1 MLIESLDWFSA
12 EVVSWLRA
20 KNRSFPKTKI
30 KRLRIGQSGVNDDDV
45 LLIHLDVVFRK
56 RCGVGCDDHVRKG
69 ILLEGCNG
77 VKVRFDASF
86 DVW

>member
-1 MLIESLDWFSA
+1 M
-12 EVVSWLRA
+12 RA

-56 RCGVGCDDHVRKG
+56 GVESDAMTTS
-69 ILLEGCNG
+69 
-77 VKVRFDASF
+77 VKVYCWK
-86 DVW
+86 DVTV